1 MEHQANEHIENGLK
15 YQKGGNRSQ
24 NSRASTRKTHRYGHT
39 SDQRGPQLKKITL
52 TRQKRHAQRAQDFK
66 SDRLLDVH
74 HKHPIAE
81 GVRRTTLNDL
91 TVLCANCHRLAHF
104 ELRQAVMSV

>member
-39 SDQRGPQLKKITL
+39 SDQRGPQLKK
-52 TRQKRHAQRAQDFK
+52 
-66 SDRLLDVH
+66 
-74 HKHPIAE
+74 
-81 GVRRTTLNDL
+81 
-91 TVLCANCHRLAHF
+91 
-104 ELRQAVMSV
+104 

>member
-66 SDRLLDVH
+66 SDRLLG
-74 HKHPIAE
+74 HPVGQPQKYDGE
-81 GVRRTTLNDL
+81 YV
-91 TVLCANCHRLAHF
+91 
-104 ELRQAVMSV
+104 S

>member
-52 TRQKRHAQRAQDFK
+52 TQQKRHAQRAQDFT
-66 SDRLLDVH
+66 SDRML
-74 HKHPIAE
+74 AS
-81 GVRRTTLNDL
+81 
-91 TVLCANCHRLAHF
+91 HRLDLALFIQTQHYR
-104 ELRQAVMSV
+104 LVGRVQIQPHHISQLL

>member
-24 NSRASTRKTHRYGHT
+24 NSRARSRKTHRYGHPG
-39 SDQRGPQLKKITL
+39 DQRGPQLKKITL

-66 SDRLLDVH
+66 SDRLLGVNVSTKTSDVC
-74 HKHPIAE
+74 E
-81 GVRRTTLNDL
+81 
-91 TVLCANCHRLAHF
+91 
-104 ELRQAVMSV
+104 Q